1 MIRKIKITDKE
12 QYLQLLAQLTTVGE
26 ISDGKWF
33 LLFQKLEQTGVEIY
47 VFVAFPDSVSINNNN
62 TMDSDD
68 ESEEMT
74 EQAETILAAGT
85 LLLEQ
90 KVIHGG
96 SLVGHIEDVVV
107 AEKAR
112 GLGLG
117 KEIVNFL
124 VSRAKEA
131 GAYKVILD
139 TKEDTAPFYEKC
151 GFRKHEIQMRLNLQ

>member
-1 MIRKIKITDKE
+1 MIRKLCINDKQ
-12 QYLQLLAQLTTVGE
+12 QYLALLEQLTSVGN

-33 LLFQKLEQTGVEIY
+33 LLFQKLENSNIEIY
-47 VFVAFPDSVSINNNN
+47 VMVAVC
-62 TMDSDD
+62 D
-68 ESEEMT
+68 EKSEKLIEVSEENK
-74 EQAETILAAGT
+74 ELILAAGT

-90 KVIHGG
+90 KFIHEG

-117 KEIVNFL
+117 KQIVEHL
-124 VSRAKEA
+124 VNRAKDL

-139 TKEDTAPFYEKC
+139 TKEDTVGFYNKM
-151 GFRKHEIQMRLNLQ
+151 GFHKHEVQMRIDLK